1 LRPGAGCIGLGG
13 AIAKS
18 GGLISII
25 AICIFAFLSKYSF
38 DLVVSLALDAQG
50 EHGSSYERLG
60 YATYGSAGKLTVIV
74 SKGLYS
80 FGCLV
85 AYIVIVKDNCSLA
98 ITHLIYGTADGD
110 QSSGWLQSVLGNQNL
125 VTIILCTTIML
136 PLSLLRDLA
145 PLERFSAFKITVVLF
160 IVMIVIFLFL
170 NLAGEIDKD
179 TGFVEHWIVIRGGAF
194 ERYAFILTYGRPF
207 DESM

>member
-1 LRPGAGCIGLGG
+1 VFEACVALILLLLRAGAGCIGLGG
-13 AIAKS
+13 AIAQS

-38 DLVVSLALDAQG
+38 DLVVSLAVETQG
-50 EHGSSYERLG
+50 EHSSSYESLG
-60 YATYGSAGKLTVIV
+60 YATYGSTGKLIVIV

-85 AYIVIVKDNCSLA
+85 AYIVIIKDNFSLA
-98 ITHLIYGTADGD
+98 ITHLMYGTTDGD
-110 QSSGWLQSVLGNQNL
+110 QSSGWLQSVLGNQDL
-125 VTIILCTTIML
+125 VTIIMCLTIML

-160 IVMIVIFLFL
+160 IVVIVIYLFF
-170 NLAGEIDKD
+170 NLSGEIDND

-194 ERYAFILTYGRPF
+194 ER
-207 DESM
+207 